1 MASAVAFQE
10 AIPPAVRQDGA
21 NRLWLEQI
29 VRSQRGGLSCL
40 PFQLGLDEQ
49 SYAELIRTYFPALAT
64 QTSAGQGSLAHE
76 CSELREDLL
85 EMRRDEWE
93 ELRDL
98 LLGSRRG
105 DATEEVWIASI
116 VAAACLGGDH
126 LWRDLGLE
134 SRQQLHDLL
143 TYNFPSLAARNV
155 RNMMRWKKFFYKQL
169 CEQEGGYVCRSPSC
183 EQCPTYHDC
192 FGEEV

>member
-1 MASAVAFQE
+1 MASAAACQAVTR
-10 AIPPAVRQDGA
+10 PATHQISA

-29 VRSQRGGLSCL
+29 IRSQRNGKGCL
-40 PFQLGLDEQ
+40 PFRLGLDEPNHV
-49 SYAELIRTYFPALAT
+49 ELIHSHFPELAT
-64 QTSAGQGSLAHE
+64 QTSIGQGSLAHE
-76 CSELREDLL
+76 RNTLREELL
-85 EMRRDEWE
+85 EMRRDEWQ

-98 LLGSRRG
+98 MLASRRG
-105 DATEEVWIASI
+105 DDPQELRIACI

-134 SRQQLHDLL
+134 SRQHLQDLL
-143 TYNFPSLAARNV
+143 SHNFPELAARNV
-155 RNMMRWKKFFYKQL
+155 HDMRWKKFFYKQL
-169 CEQEGGYVCRSPSC
+169 CEQDGGYVCRSPSC

>member
-21 NRLWLEQI
+21 NRLWLEQV

-40 PFQLGLDEQ
+40 PFQLGLDER

-64 QTSAGQGSLAHE
+64 QTSAGLGSLAHE

-105 DATEEVWIASI
+105 DAPEEVWIASI

-143 TYNFPSLAARNV
+143 THNFPSLAARNV
-155 RNMMRWKKFFYKQL
+155 RNMRWKKFFYKQL